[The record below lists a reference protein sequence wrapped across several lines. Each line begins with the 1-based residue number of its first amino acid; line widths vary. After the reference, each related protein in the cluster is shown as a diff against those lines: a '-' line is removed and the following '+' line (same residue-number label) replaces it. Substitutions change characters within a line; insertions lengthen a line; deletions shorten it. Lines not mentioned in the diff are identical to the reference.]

1 MKLNN
6 ASDKPLYLQL
16 KQIIMDDIKSGKYQA
31 GEKLPPEN
39 ELCEQYGVSRITARR
54 AIMDLVDEGIL
65 HRKQGKGTFVKD
77 WKVKREI
84 ISVGGFSELTTASGK
99 LPSSQILSTNLIE
112 ADEKLAEIFSMT
124 DDKRLLRL
132 HRLLYIDNEPFIIET
147 SYYPLAS
154 FPDLE
159 QHISESP
166 STYGILKNRYGIEI
180 TRSDKLLDVVLA
192 SNEAVELFRCDVGI
206 PLYAIERTSYDQ
218 KERPVHYSYSL
229 LMTSKVKFVINA
241 KRDWHDID

>member
-6 ASDKPLYLQL
+6 VSDKPLYLQL
-16 KQIIMDDIKSGKYQA
+16 KQIILDDIESGKYKA

-39 ELCEQYGVSRITARR
+39 DLCEQYGVSRITARR
-54 AIMDLVDEGIL
+54 AIMDLVEEGRL

-99 LPSSQILSTNLIE
+99 LPSSQILSTSLVE
-112 ADEKLAEIFSMT
+112 ADDKLAEVFSAAS
-124 DDKRLLRL
+124 DKQCLRL

-147 SYYPLAS
+147 SYFPLAY
-154 FPDLE
+154 FPNLE
-159 QHISESP
+159 MHISESS
-166 STYGILKNRYGIEI
+166 STYSILKNRYNVEI
-180 TRSDKLLDVVLA
+180 TSSDKLLDVVFA
-192 SNEAVELFRCDVGI
+192 SNEAVELFRCDVGM

-218 KERPVHYSYSL
+218 ANRPVHYSYSL
-229 LMTSKVKFVINA
+229 LMTSKVKFIIKA
-241 KRDWHDID
+241 KKD